1 MTRIVADITM
11 SLDGFVTGPNAGP
24 GNGLGDGG
32 EPLHRWVFAG
42 DPEDDRILKEGTE
55 RSGAVI
61 MGRSLFDVIDA
72 PDGWRDDLGY
82 GAHEVGRPPFFV
94 VTGTAPAE
102 VRLSGLDWT
111 FVTTGLEDAIDPAR
125 GGRGGVRG
133 HGPRS
138 RRGADGRG
146 SARRLRR
153 LGRARRHPGAAHLAA
168 HPRRRHAAVRG
179 RGAPRAG
186 AALRRRHS
194 VRDARPLRR
203 ALTRSGGRDTP
214 PQQGLSRRAVS
225 TRARS
230 RCVPAA
236 PGA

>member
-82 GAHEVGRPPFFV
+82 GAHEAGRPPFFV
-94 VTGTAPAE
+94 VTGTPPAE
-102 VRLSGLDWT
+102 VRLTGLDWT
-111 FVTTGLEDAIDPAR
+111 FVTTGLADAIDQAR
-125 GGRGGVRG
+125 AAAEAASAASGRDVDVVLMGG
-133 HGPRS
+133 
-138 RRGADGRG
+138 GALVG
-146 SARRLRR
+146 SAVSAGLVDT
-153 LGRARRHPGAAHLAA
+153 LGLHISPLILGDGTPLFAD
-168 HPRRRHAAVRG
+168 AVR
-179 RGAPRAG
+179 RELVQR
-186 AALRRRHS
+186 S
-194 VRDARPLRR
+194 VVV
-203 ALTRSGGRDTP
+203 TP
-214 PQQGLSRRAVS
+214 YATHVLYDVR
-225 TRARS
+225 
-230 RCVPAA
+230 
-236 PGA
+236 

>member
-32 EPLHRWVFAG
+32 EALHRWVFAG

-61 MGRSLFDVIDA
+61 MGRSLFDVVDA

-94 VTGTAPAE
+94 VTGTPPVE

-111 FVTTGLEDAIDPAR
+111 FVTTGLEAAIEQAR
-125 GGRGGVRG
+125 AKAQASSAATGRDVDVVLMGG
-133 HGPRS
+133 
-138 RRGADGRG
+138 GALVG
-146 SARRLRR
+146 SAVSAGLVDTFVLHVSPLI
-153 LGRARRHPGAAHLAA
+153 LGAGTPLFAD
-168 HPRRRHAAVRG
+168 AVR
-179 RGAPRAG
+179 RELVQR
-186 AALRRRHS
+186 S
-194 VRDARPLRR
+194 VVV
-203 ALTRSGGRDTP
+203 TP
-214 PQQGLSRRAVS
+214 CA
-225 TRARS
+225 THITYD
-230 RCVPAA
+230 VP
-236 PGA
+236 

>member
-61 MGRSLFDVIDA
+61 MGRSLFDVVDA
-72 PDGWRDDLGY
+72 PDGWSDDLGY

-94 VTGTAPAE
+94 VTSEPPAE

-111 FVTTGLEDAIDPAR
+111 FVTTGVADAIAQAR
-125 GGRGGVRG
+125 SKAEAASAASGREVDVVLMGG
-133 HGPRS
+133 
-138 RRGADGRG
+138 GALVG
-146 SARRLRR
+146 SAVSAGLVDVFSLHVSPLI
-153 LGRARRHPGAAHLAA
+153 LGGGTPLFEG
-168 HPRRRHAAVRG
+168 AVR
-179 RGAPRAG
+179 RELAQR
-186 AALRRRHS
+186 S
-194 VRDARPLRR
+194 VVV
-203 ALTRSGGRDTP
+203 TP
-214 PQQGLSRRAVS
+214 YATHITYDVH
-225 TRARS
+225 
-230 RCVPAA
+230 
-236 PGA
+236 